1 MRCVCVRLLVQPVC
15 QQHELRAF
23 CAARDIAWMAH
34 TPFGGKGAPLLR
46 DGRLQPACRR
56 LGASPAQIVLG
67 WCRHHGAIAIP
78 KTQSEVRMR
87 ENAAPCALDAGAAA
101 SLDAMDPPPPGLDIA
116 PPSEGSTTSDAR
128 ADPSAAVTPTA
139 SAEVLASARALL
151 DVVTAVVQV
160 EGQQSDGDRSCP
172 AAGGRGCAWFGDV
185 SPTELVD
192 FTRSELR
199 EVEQELATL
208 RKLKVEAVGHL
219 LATVS
224 WADGP
229 RGPHWKDEQDE
240 QDACCRRLQGELGD
254 VLFDALLL
262 ARKCEVATARQVSLA
277 GAFSMVAEKVR
288 RRCPHV
294 FAGEPAPT
302 RADAEAIWQ
311 REKAKERQRTAIAVE
326 LLESAVPE
334 TDHPNQGSTKVPVQ
348 ETDCSSDEEDDR
360 LLMQSPSLP
369 RQHAPPQHDTI
380 CDLSSAADALGTDVQ
395 TLLAMSESALDE
407 ILEDKLGV
415 KRAARK
421 QICDE
426 RTARGRARQRQQE
439 QATAVQSPVPQPQV
453 ETLGTGDSSASEL
466 KEQGTTAFKNKDYI
480 QAAAFYGAAAKCA
493 PDDATHSANQCL
505 SLLRAKQP
513 AAAVEAAREAVRRKP
528 GWAKAHYRLGSALVA
543 LGEGLHSESSESAAA
558 STALDVL
565 REAQAALS
573 RACELEPSNAPMT
586 NALRDVRQT
595 IDTALAQGQ
604 SSVKTESVV
613 AEADT
618 AAANTG
624 NAATPSVPTSPADI
638 GRNDGSSKRVAVPK
652 PQPLDSSRGAQPSGS
667 DVDEEKAEA
676 PELPKAKINPL
687 GSLIDDLPVA
697 KGPNNPAD
705 AVNAALDKARAFD
718 QPAPIPNPTPAATPV
733 EGTPTEAGDAEGVY
747 KRWPVSRVVV
757 DGKGKALMAARPILA
772 GAVIYQARPWIS
784 VVADS
789 FMRSVCSH
797 CFKSTTDEMQGGAD
811 AGPAPDLPFS
821 CPSCAAC
828 GYCSVKCKEAAANV
842 HAKECVSVAQV
853 VKMTAGKTESRGPRM
868 IIRALAQRAVDLEG
882 GDAEAE
888 RKRQLNLPTFV
899 DVCELVDHMN
909 DLPPH
914 KQKEFLSIAAGVGSL
929 PIGKGVGRAELV
941 RLVATLRCN
950 SQAVVDVANQRKGDV
965 LIAPADFNHSCTPN
979 CTVAFYGNTVQV
991 RALTEIE
998 PDEELT
1004 IQYTDL
1010 YLPRAERRNKLE
1022 SSHCFSCACPR
1033 CTEQG
1038 NQTADQ
1044 RVEGFRCGVKKCDGL
1059 VPPPLPTATAT
1070 ATVGPGAAGA
1080 EKQTA
1085 SWICVKCGQSHAH
1098 RAETLQRSAAA
1109 AKVLY
1114 TTAVET
1120 QRRGDFEAARS
1131 LLEKLISQHSSALFW
1146 QHAILY
1152 NAHHALFSACNALE
1166 DTEDAATAAA
1176 KALACLRAVYP
1187 PYHPVRLAVFEQRI
1201 VRFLARIAD
1210 MRAHGARVTSGS
1222 GITDE
1227 CPRSYRVASFPSLK
1241 RRRRRAAGRGN
1252 RMLPAVPRHSA
1263 DLCG

>member
-1 MRCVCVRLLVQPVC
+1 
-15 QQHELRAF
+15 
-23 CAARDIAWMAH
+23 
-34 TPFGGKGAPLLR
+34 
-46 DGRLQPACRR
+46 
-56 LGASPAQIVLG
+56 
-67 WCRHHGAIAIP
+67 
-78 KTQSEVRMR
+78 
-87 ENAAPCALDAGAAA
+87 
-101 SLDAMDPPPPGLDIA
+101 
-116 PPSEGSTTSDAR
+116 
-128 ADPSAAVTPTA
+128 
-139 SAEVLASARALL
+139 
-151 DVVTAVVQV
+151 
-160 EGQQSDGDRSCP
+160 
-172 AAGGRGCAWFGDV
+172 
-185 SPTELVD
+185 
-192 FTRSELR
+192 
-199 EVEQELATL
+199 
-208 RKLKVEAVGHL
+208 
-219 LATVS
+219 
-224 WADGP
+224 
-229 RGPHWKDEQDE
+229 
-240 QDACCRRLQGELGD
+240 
-254 VLFDALLL
+254 
-262 ARKCEVATARQVSLA
+262 
-277 GAFSMVAEKVR
+277 
-288 RRCPHV
+288 
-294 FAGEPAPT
+294 
-302 RADAEAIWQ
+302 
-311 REKAKERQRTAIAVE
+311 
-326 LLESAVPE
+326 
-334 TDHPNQGSTKVPVQ
+334 
-348 ETDCSSDEEDDR
+348 
-360 LLMQSPSLP
+360 
-369 RQHAPPQHDTI
+369 
-380 CDLSSAADALGTDVQ
+380 
-395 TLLAMSESALDE
+395 
-407 ILEDKLGV
+407 
-415 KRAARK
+415 
-421 QICDE
+421 
-426 RTARGRARQRQQE
+426 
-439 QATAVQSPVPQPQV
+439 
-453 ETLGTGDSSASEL
+453 
-466 KEQGTTAFKNKDYI
+466 
-480 QAAAFYGAAAKCA
+480 
-493 PDDATHSANQCL
+493 
-505 SLLRAKQP
+505 
-513 AAAVEAAREAVRRKP
+513 
-528 GWAKAHYRLGSALVA
+528 
-543 LGEGLHSESSESAAA
+543 
-558 STALDVL
+558 
-565 REAQAALS
+565 
-573 RACELEPSNAPMT
+573 
-586 NALRDVRQT
+586 
-595 IDTALAQGQ
+595 
-604 SSVKTESVV
+604 
-613 AEADT
+613 
-618 AAANTG
+618 
-624 NAATPSVPTSPADI
+624 
-638 GRNDGSSKRVAVPK
+638 
-652 PQPLDSSRGAQPSGS
+652 
-667 DVDEEKAEA
+667 VDEEKAEA

-979 CTVAFYGNTVQV
+979 CTVAFYGNTMQV

-1080 EKQTA
+1080 EKQNA

-1098 RAETLQRSAAA
+1098 RRETLQRSAAA